1 MSKFKATDSEKEAL
15 EKYLLQF
22 LNIEKLLPLLPGIE
36 NEASVADLMGIDH
49 AELTKLRSLFRD
61 NAREAA
67 VELLKDDEIAEMI
80 EKIPFKNNDT
90 IIAIGDSITDDLQGW
105 FEILKN
111 VLDIAVPDAEF
122 TFLNAGISYN
132 TSSDA
137 LRRLDRDVLSKNPD
151 WVFVALGTFDSM
163 RLNFAPGR
171 TLLPLSETWEN
182 LRTIEDAVMNFTENP
197 VVWITPPTVFP
208 SLLEAMELFD
218 FSVSEKDLR
227 QVREILTG
235 KKGYIVDPLGK
246 RMGGRDPEAWY
257 FLSDGLHPSLS
268 GHLNTVKE
276 VLKTLSKK
284 AE

>member
-22 LNIEKLLPLLPGIE
+22 LNIEKLFPLLPGIE

-49 AELTKLRSLFRD
+49 ADLKKLRSLFRD
-61 NAREAA
+61 NAKEAA
-67 VELLKDDEIAEMI
+67 VELLKDDEVAEMI
-80 EKIPFKNNDT
+80 EKLPFKNNDT
-90 IIAIGDSITDDLQGW
+90 IVAIGDSMTDDLQGW

-111 VLDIAVPDAEF
+111 MLDIAVPDAEF
-122 TFLNAGISYN
+122 TFHNSGVSYN

-137 LRRLDRDVLSKNPD
+137 LRRLERDVLSKNPD
-151 WVFVALGTFDSM
+151 WVLIALGTFDSM
-163 RLNFAPGR
+163 RLNIAPGR

-182 LRTIEDAVMNFTENP
+182 LKTIEDAVMTVTDNP
-197 VVWITPPTVFP
+197 IVWITPPTVFP
-208 SLLEAMELFD
+208 SLLEAMDLFD
-218 FSVSEKDLR
+218 FKVSETDLR
-227 QVREILTG
+227 QVREVITG

-246 RMGGRDPEAWY
+246 RMGGRNPEAWY

-276 VLKTLSKK
+276 VLKSLSVKVK
-284 AE
+284 